1 MMSAGG
7 DTPEDVRKHGY
18 LRKLKARWTLRQD
31 YLYVGTMKKRYFVL
45 HAKSSAGAA
54 RLEYF
59 DNEKKWR
66 HGAAPKRTIFLHHCF
81 NINKKDDGKHKH
93 MIVLYTRDECFS
105 LVADTA
111 DEHDT
116 WLAVLKDLHESGS
129 QEGFISKQNFEHVW
143 QVTLKPKGL
152 GSSKNLTGQYR
163 LCLTANSITLLKM
176 NSEEPAM
183 DFQLT
188 QIRRCGHVESFF
200 LMEVGRSAVTG
211 AGELWMQVEDTL
223 VAQNMHEAILS
234 SMKAISSDD
243 EFRPRS
249 RSSGSSNP
257 LPVPA
262 GRRMTG
268 TVPTMA
274 LSHTLPT
281 RSRMRCDSLPTAPG
295 RGGARYRTTSEGE
308 MKTNSPVSPS
318 RNRTRL
324 SAIHQRS
331 SPRSVIGS
339 HGMFNRSVSAAGS
352 LSQSPISGS
361 PLSPSPT
368 GFASDQYAHPL
379 PISRG
384 LMEYTSDG
392 STVSMDEYDSSPAS
406 SDHYLQRYVP
416 SGRSLTPDSPSHTP
430 IREEGGGDGYV
441 PMAPAF
447 PGGYPTRS
455 APQDVG
461 YPTRSTPQEGSYM
474 PMSGGIGRGSPTT
487 LSSRL
492 EDGYMPMSPGTPPT
506 TTDMRLDESYM
517 SMSPSSVSAPRQIVT
532 RRPAN
537 GDPYVTMSP
546 GSRSPDHAE
555 YMQIWANQ
563 RPDNRQNNN
572 NNDDSSYM
580 SMSPVAQALPNTS
593 IPDTYIVYSPSAES
607 SPPAAVI
614 EKGQMEATDG
624 YVHMEMQPRRTGTET
639 ARRTGQTT
647 QDDNYMAMDF
657 GAKGSERLSASERL
671 SSSLPAEHHL
681 SSSPGGTN
689 RPTTLRLTNQH
700 EYINVTPTAA
710 ANDGYAVMDYISGD
724 GGVASSDESRTSA
737 ADGKTSTSESGIYS
751 GEESGR
757 PRSPGEYV
765 NIDYST
771 KGADGPGSEG
781 DGSEYMNLTYPSEK
795 PSPKIH
801 VSDYSLMAPVSIAER
816 AEKGAGKSPGLLKQD
831 SLTSEDEGLSSQGV
845 IRHSPVFST
854 SADISVVKNS
864 KESPEGGASPVTVE
878 TAAGTSPVTAV
889 TGASPVSGGSYENV
903 SLGSRQ
909 GGGLTQ
915 SSQPGSRHSSVS
927 SEKELN
933 YISLDLPS
941 DEGEGAAG
949 DDNPVAKATRSPRSS
964 VSSEDKA
971 DENPYAS
978 IDFTKSEGL
987 RNTSPKYHDRDGRF

>member
-18 LRKLKARWTLRQD
+18 LRKLK
-31 YLYVGTMKKRYFVL
+31 VGPTGQGASLPEGRGGWTMKKRYFVL

-308 MKTNSPVSPS
+308 MKTNSPVRYRTTSEGEMKTNSPVSPS

-392 STVSMDEYDSSPAS
+392 STVSMDE
-406 SDHYLQRYVP
+406 RYVP

-447 PGGYPTRS
+447 TGGYPTRS

-492 EDGYMPMSPGTPPT
+492 EDGYMPMS
-506 TTDMRLDESYM
+506 
-517 SMSPSSVSAPRQIVT
+517 A
-532 RRPAN
+532 
-537 GDPYVTMSP
+537 GDPA
-546 GSRSPDHAE
+546 H
-555 YMQIWANQ
+555 
-563 RPDNRQNNN
+563 DN
-572 NNDDSSYM
+572 
-580 SMSPVAQALPNTS
+580 
-593 IPDTYIVYSPSAES
+593 
-607 SPPAAVI
+607 
-614 EKGQMEATDG
+614 
-624 YVHMEMQPRRTGTET
+624 
-639 ARRTGQTT
+639 
-647 QDDNYMAMDF
+647 
-657 GAKGSERLSASERL
+657 
-671 SSSLPAEHHL
+671 
-681 SSSPGGTN
+681 
-689 RPTTLRLTNQH
+689 
-700 EYINVTPTAA
+700 
-710 ANDGYAVMDYISGD
+710 
-724 GGVASSDESRTSA
+724 
-737 ADGKTSTSESGIYS
+737 
-751 GEESGR
+751 
-757 PRSPGEYV
+757 
-765 NIDYST
+765 
-771 KGADGPGSEG
+771 
-781 DGSEYMNLTYPSEK
+781 
-795 PSPKIH
+795 
-801 VSDYSLMAPVSIAER
+801 
-816 AEKGAGKSPGLLKQD
+816 
-831 SLTSEDEGLSSQGV
+831 
-845 IRHSPVFST
+845 
-854 SADISVVKNS
+854 
-864 KESPEGGASPVTVE
+864 
-878 TAAGTSPVTAV
+878 
-889 TGASPVSGGSYENV
+889 
-903 SLGSRQ
+903 
-909 GGGLTQ
+909 
-915 SSQPGSRHSSVS
+915 
-927 SEKELN
+927 
-933 YISLDLPS
+933 
-941 DEGEGAAG
+941 
-949 DDNPVAKATRSPRSS
+949 
-964 VSSEDKA
+964 
-971 DENPYAS
+971 
-978 IDFTKSEGL
+978 
-987 RNTSPKYHDRDGRF
+987 

>member
-1 MMSAGG
+1 MMSGGG

-18 LRKLKARWTLRQD
+18 LKKLK
-31 YLYVGTMKKRYFVL
+31 TMKKRYFVL

-81 NINKKDDGKHKH
+81 NINRKEDGKHKH

-111 DEHDT
+111 DEHDV
-116 WLAVLKDLHESGS
+116 WLAVLKELHESGS

-268 TVPTMA
+268 TVPTMP

-331 SPRSVIGS
+331 SPRSVIAS

-368 GFASDQYAHPL
+368 GFASDQYSHPL

-447 PGGYPTRS
+447 PGGYPSRS

-461 YPTRSTPQEGSYM
+461 YPARSTPQDGSYM
-474 PMSGGIGRGSPTT
+474 PMSGAIGRGSPTT

-517 SMSPSSVSAPRQIVT
+517 SMSPSSVSAPRQILH
-532 RRPAN
+532 RRHGN

-546 GSRSPDHAE
+546 GSRSPDHPE

-563 RPDNRQNNN
+563 NQPRPDNRQNNN

-593 IPDTYIVYSPSAES
+593 IPDTYIVYSPSS
-607 SPPAAVI
+607 DSPPPAAVI
-614 EKGQMEATDG
+614 EKGQMEASDG
-624 YVHMEMQPRRTGTET
+624 YVHMEMQPRRPNNTSATTEE
-639 ARRTGQTT
+639 
-647 QDDNYMAMDF
+647 DNYMAMDF
-657 GAKGSERLSASERL
+657 SAKSESERL
-671 SSSLPAEHHL
+671 SSSLPAEHRL
-681 SSSPGGTN
+681 SSSPGGTV

-710 ANDGYAVMDYISGD
+710 SEGYAAMDYISGD

-751 GEESGR
+751 GEESSR

-771 KGADGPGSEG
+771 K
-781 DGSEYMNLTYPSEK
+781 K

-801 VSDYSLMAPVSIAER
+801 VSDYSLMAPVTIAE
-816 AEKGAGKSPGLLKQD
+816 KPVGKPSGLLKQD

-864 KESPEGGASPVTVE
+864 TKESPEGGASP
-878 TAAGTSPVTAV
+878 
-889 TGASPVSGGSYENV
+889 ASVSGSYENV
-903 SLGSRQ
+903 SLGSQ
-909 GGGLTQ
+909 KGGACSLAQ
-915 SSQPGSRHSSVS
+915 SQSQPGSRHSSVS

-941 DEGEGAAG
+941 DEGEGVAAG
-949 DDNPVAKATRSPRSS
+949 DEQHPVAKATRSPRSS